1 MSTIPLTLIEGRMA
15 LPRARPFDGLPVPFG
30 REWALLPPN
39 FSIRPQLKALY
50 AAMLRTFCL
59 SADAIRSMC
68 RWEPQRANDRADV
81 GAQAAFVVSTV
92 DRQVTPTE
100 TVVAS
105 VALSPSTRKRAA
117 LAGGVV
123 AAGGIA
129 LLTWIALKDTPVH
142 QLQNVARPDTI
153 ARPVAQPLQP
163 EVQAAT
169 ATSQGTH
176 SEVDV
181 RSAHNTVAHANA
193 KATSKP
199 TRRSNRHPTAH
210 ARNAEYR
217 AASHN
222 VDTRRH
228 TASRGSTTY
237 RSAAMPSAA
246 GRFSSR
252 ETLPAVTDE
261 YASITMWARPHSG
274 DIAPSHHAART
285 DDITWMDHMKQRRV
299 TEVPERFAP

>member
-1 MSTIPLTLIEGRMA
+1 MSTIPLTLIEGHIA

-39 FSIRPQLKALY
+39 FSVRPQLKALY

-59 SADAIRSMC
+59 SADAIRSLC
-68 RWEPQRANDRADV
+68 RWESHPAADQANV
-81 GAQAAFVVSTV
+81 GAQAAVLVSTG
-92 DRQVTPTE
+92 DRLVTSTE

-105 VALSPSTRKRAA
+105 VAPSPSTRKRAA
-117 LAGGVV
+117 LAGGAA

-129 LLTWIALKDTPVH
+129 LLTWIALKNTPVH
-142 QLQNVARPDTI
+142 LVQDVARPDTT

-163 EVQAAT
+163 EAQTAA
-169 ATSQGTH
+169 ATSQGAH

-181 RSAHNTVAHANA
+181 RKAHNTVAHVNA
-193 KATSKP
+193 KATDKP

-217 AASHN
+217 ATAHN

-228 TASRGSTTY
+228 TASAGSTTY
-237 RSAAMPSAA
+237 RSTAMPSAA

-252 ETLPAVTDE
+252 ENTPAVTDE
-261 YASITMWARPHSG
+261 YASITMWARPHGG

-285 DDITWMDHMKQRRV
+285 DDTSWMDHMKQRRV

>member
-1 MSTIPLTLIEGRMA
+1 MSTIPLTLIEGHIA

-68 RWEPQRANDRADV
+68 RWESPLANAPTEV
-81 GAQAAFVVSTV
+81 GAQTAFVVSTV
-92 DRQVTPTE
+92 DRLVTPTE

-117 LAGGVV
+117 LAGGAV

-142 QLQNVARPDTI
+142 QAQNVARPDTT
-153 ARPVAQPLQP
+153 ARPVAQPLPP

-169 ATSQGTH
+169 ATSQSTH
-176 SEVDV
+176 TEVDV
-181 RSAHNTVAHANA
+181 RKTHNTGAHANA
-193 KATSKP
+193 KATNKP
-199 TRRSNRHPTAH
+199 TRHSNRAATAH
-210 ARNAEYR
+210 ARNGEYR

-228 TASRGSTTY
+228 TESPASTTY
-237 RSAAMPSAA
+237 HSAAMPSAA

-252 ETLPAVTDE
+252 ENTPAVTDE
-261 YASITMWARPHSG
+261 YASITIWARPHSG
-274 DIAPSHHAART
+274 DLAPSHHAART
-285 DDITWMDHMKQRRV
+285 DDISWMDHMKQRRV

>member
-68 RWEPQRANDRADV
+68 RWESPLANAPTEV
-81 GAQAAFVVSTV
+81 GAQTAFVVSTV
-92 DRQVTPTE
+92 DRLVTPTE

-105 VALSPSTRKRAA
+105 VALSPSTRKCAA
-117 LAGGVV
+117 LAGGAV

-129 LLTWIALKDTPVH
+129 LLTWIALKDTPVR
-142 QLQNVARPDTI
+142 QVQNVARPDTT

-169 ATSQGTH
+169 VTSQGAH

-181 RSAHNTVAHANA
+181 RKAHNAVVNAN
-193 KATSKP
+193 ATSKP

-210 ARNAEYR
+210 ARIAEYR

-261 YASITMWARPHSG
+261 YASITMWARAHSG
-274 DIAPSHHAART
+274 DMAPSHHAART
-285 DDITWMDHMKQRRV
+285 DDISWMDHMKQRRV